1 LLYYVTTVTYPTA
14 VYTKTGCDAGSYRF
28 AVIPLNLF
36 GPEINDIGPLY
47 YSSSMTVSNDYLV
60 NSLILNSTG

>member
-1 LLYYVTTVTYPTA
+1 MLSYVSTVTYPTA

-28 AVIPLNLF
+28 AVVPLNLF

-47 YSSSMTVSNDYLV
+47 YSSSIISDDLY